1 MMNSINQSFLSLSD
15 KQGGFYYGASYQANF
30 ILNYFLSNLLKF
42 PKIFKF
48 PLKFSIS
55 NQPGW
60 QVKTSKATLATKA
73 SGWMV
78 ILVRRGFIT
87 VTESS
92 PLYLSHCSFLVSLK
106 QNKQCVIS
114 NFSCHLRIG
123 DYISWRIKLLLLLI
137 YESMIFSCKPRI
149 EIDHPKIL

>member
-1 MMNSINQSFLSLSD
+1 MMNPFPLIKVSSRSATNRVA
-15 KQGGFYYGASYQANF
+15 FYCGASSQADF

-60 QVKTSKATLATKA
+60 QAKTIKATLATKA

-106 QNKQCVIS
+106 QNKNVFFPNFLVI
-114 NFSCHLRIG
+114 
-123 DYISWRIKLLLLLI
+123 YAWATI
-137 YESMIFSCKPRI
+137 YLEGSSYC
-149 EIDHPKIL
+149 